1 MKKINFKA
9 ILMLVMAFI
18 LVFALVACDKDDN
31 PPAPTPEPEPVY
43 TPAEYFTSLWN
54 LTSNMGSE
62 NIAEGDDIAVSADL
76 ALNLALQGREGT
88 VYQNVSIGLALDVV
102 LDRTS
107 EDSHNSALKIK
118 AYDPD
123 NGENWFTGYFFFN
136 DPTNIYLDLAGKN
149 IALPFDYKNDTY
161 AGSLHKLIFNN
172 VVMGDAT
179 TINDIIN
186 SLIDGMG
193 SNWSLDNL
201 VDAVISMTGLD
212 LKAFLEDPKISGA
225 LNQFLPGVELLDENG
240 KLNLGELL
248 KNNTVSTLL
257 FSQEG
262 TTKKVVG
269 NKTTYT
275 TMLNADVISGIIG
288 WAKMPELES
297 LIQKSTQIKLIH
309 AQTGDDFDYFT
320 LSIGLPH
327 VTSKDV
333 NGKNVYPVLGI
344 TINSL
349 EFHKAE
355 AENNTLGIDRTNY
368 SSEVAFEEE
377 VEVLV
382 DGITLDP
389 SAFNVDIAPIALNN
403 TTIAVGI
410 KGKVDLKNKTDN
422 GTYANAWIRL
432 GDKHVVDASFVG
444 GDLAVKVD
452 QTVKIG
458 DLGVVDTIVKAF
470 GKQAFDGIQNMFTQN
485 GWDATGLTDFANL
498 FFAKNVDDTINY
510 NAINPEFKGAV
521 WENLD
526 IVGGFQ
532 GMVDGI
538 IKMMTPP
545 APTPDAGQG
554 QTSATAEL
562 NVVDKVLKTVQM
574 AMPLFDTANN
584 KLAIKSND
592 IFAKVVEIGKIY
604 NDNFTVDT
612 VIDAIV
618 NMDASKMLEK
628 FAKFFKI
635 DGIEQ
640 GAKTDD
646 VFAKDFLKAIF
657 NKAKGELSIDL
668 SDEGIDLAISLT
680 VNANVKVNIE
690 SEFKAV
696 DFASADYI
704 NVATESRDATTGNL
718 NAGWIVFDMAPQEQP
733 VA

>member
-18 LVFALVACDKDDN
+18 LVFALVACDKDDDK
-31 PPAPTPEPEPVY
+31 PEPPEPPQ
-43 TPAEYFTSLWN
+43 PAEYTAAEYFANLWD
-54 LTSNMGSE
+54 LTSGIGSE
-62 NIAEGDDIAVSADL
+62 SIAEGDDVAVSADL
-76 ALNLALQGREGT
+76 ALNLSLQWGGN
-88 VYQNVSIGLALDVV
+88 VHQNVSVGLALDAV

-107 EDSHNSALKIK
+107 ADSHNSALKIK

-123 NGENWFTGYFFFN
+123 NRENWFTGYFFFN

-161 AGSLHKLIFNN
+161 AGSLHKLIFND

-179 TINDIIN
+179 TVNDIIN
-186 SLIDGMG
+186 SLTNGMG
-193 SNWSLDNL
+193 ANWSLDNL
-201 VDAVISMTGLD
+201 VNTLVSIMGLD
-212 LKAFLEDPKISGA
+212 LSSLLSNPQITETLAM
-225 LNQFLPGVELLDENG
+225 FLPEGVELLDEEGN
-240 KLNLGELL
+240 LNIGNLL
-248 KNNTVSTLL
+248 S
-257 FSQEG
+257 SQKIASIIFPSAV
-262 TTKKVVG
+262 KKVNG
-269 NKTTYT
+269 NTTTYST
-275 TMLNADVISGIIG
+275 QLDTNMIAGVIGGIEG
-288 WAKMPELES
+288 VMPEIKS
-297 LIQKSTQIKLIH
+297 LIQPSTQIKLEY
-309 AQTGDDFDYFT
+309 AQTGNDFDYFT
-320 LSIGLPH
+320 LSVGMSNI
-327 VTSKDV
+327 KARDV
-333 NGKNVYPVLGI
+333 NGQQVFPVVGI

-349 EFHKAE
+349 EFRKAD
-355 AENNTLGIDRTNY
+355 AEHNTFGIDRTNY

-377 VEVLV
+377 IEVTV
-382 DGITLDP
+382 DGITLNP
-389 SAFNVDIAPIALNN
+389 AAFNADIAPIALNN

-410 KGKVDLKNKTDN
+410 KGKVDLKEKENN
-422 GTYANAWIRL
+422 GTVANAWIRL
-432 GDKHVVDASFVG
+432 GDKHVLDASFVD

-458 DLGVVDTIVKAF
+458 DLGVMDTIVKAF
-470 GKQAFDGIQNMFTQN
+470 GKQAFDGIKNMFTQN
-485 GWDATGLTDFANL
+485 GWAEAGLNDFANL
-498 FFAKNVDDTINY
+498 FFAKNQDDTINY

-538 IKMMTPP
+538 IKKITAPAP
-545 APTPDAGQG
+545 APTPDGG
-554 QTSATAEL
+554 QTAAEL

-584 KLAIKSND
+584 KLVIKSND

-604 NDNFTVDT
+604 NSNFTVDT

-618 NMDASKMLEK
+618 NMDTSKMLEK
-628 FAKFFKI
+628 FAKFFQI
-635 DGIEQ
+635 EGIEQ
-640 GAKTDD
+640 GEKTDD

-668 SDEGIDLAISLT
+668 SDDGFDLAISIT
-680 VNANVKVNIE
+680 ANANVKVDIE

-704 NVATESRDATTGNL
+704 NVATEARDATTGDL
-718 NAGWIVFDMAPQEQP
+718 NAGWIAFDMSAPQEQP
-733 VA
+733 AA